1 MSFFQK
7 IAAARK
13 AGSDIAKA
21 TRTGDTSDNNSS
33 TRNPSGFGEK
43 LARRDT
49 AQKLCA
55 VMRGTQFRYEAA
67 FGTLHWCLIDLHQ
80 GAGGLQV
87 MRLVRGCGATKR
99 YLLQRS
105 ANSTVFSQAVR
116 LYSQI
121 QMHSPLWV

>member
-55 VMRGTQFRYEAA
+55 VMRGTKCRYERA

-87 MRLVRGCGATKR
+87 MLLVRGCGATTR
-99 YLLQRS
+99 CLLQRGPD
-105 ANSTVFSQAVR
+105 STAFSDAVP
-116 LYSQI
+116 LYSRI
-121 QMHSPLWV
+121 